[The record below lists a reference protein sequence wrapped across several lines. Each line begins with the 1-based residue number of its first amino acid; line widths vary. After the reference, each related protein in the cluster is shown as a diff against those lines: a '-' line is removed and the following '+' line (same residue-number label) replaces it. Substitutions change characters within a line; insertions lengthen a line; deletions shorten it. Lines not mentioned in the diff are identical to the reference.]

1 MAMQLDRFL
10 SHYDVREHHSISVH
24 APPATVLAEVLRMTP
39 RDVPVMVALMAIRL
53 VPEVLRG
60 RRAVG
65 PGDRPIIEQME
76 RAGFVRLVEMDDEL
90 VLGVVGR
97 FWRPSGGRG
106 RISAEDFPG
115 FAEPGWAKAAVNFR
129 AVPEGDHTLLS
140 TETRILAADAGT
152 RRRFQC
158 YWRLIYPGSAAIRIA
173 WLRAIRRRAE
183 RIERPQPAKASSSRS
198 TSSSVV

>member
-1 MAMQLDRFL
+1 MTTQLDNVL
-10 SHYDVREHHSISVH
+10 PHYDFRERH
-24 APPATVLAEVLRMTP
+24 AIAVDARPATVLAEILRMTP

-53 VPEVLRG
+53 VPDLLRG

-65 PGDRPIIEQME
+65 PSDRPIVGQME
-76 RAGFVRLVEMDDEL
+76 RRGFVRLAAMDDEL

-97 FWRPSGGRG
+97 FWRPSSEIR
-106 RISAEDFPG
+106 RISAEDFAG
-115 FAEPGWAKAAVNFR
+115 FADPGCVKAAVNFR

-140 TETRILAADAGT
+140 TETRILAVDAAARGSF
-152 RRRFQC
+152 RC

-183 RIERPQPAKASSSRS
+183 RPQPARASSSRS

>member
-1 MAMQLDRFL
+1 MTKQLDNVLPR
-10 SHYDVREHHSISVH
+10 YDFRERHSIAVD
-24 APPATVLAEVLRMTP
+24 ARPATVLAEVLRMTP
-39 RDVPVMVALMAIRL
+39 RDVPVMVAMMAIRL
-53 VPEVLRG
+53 VPDLLRG

-65 PGDRPIIEQME
+65 PGDRPIVGQME
-76 RAGFVRLVEMDDEL
+76 RRGFVRLAATDDEL

-97 FWRPSGGRG
+97 FWRPSSEIR
-106 RISAEDFPG
+106 RISAEDFAG
-115 FAEPGWAKAAVNFR
+115 FADPGCVKAAVSFR

-140 TETRILAADAGT
+140 TETRILAVDADA
-152 RRRFQC
+152 RRSFRC

-183 RIERPQPAKASSSRS
+183 RPQPARASSRRS